1 MFYEKTVLNTCSKF
15 IKFVVSVKFINIA
28 NIFMAVLSKILVRG
42 YMHIV
47 VTVHKIAMNLEKII
61 EIFNTEN
68 SVILAQ
74 IQ

>member
-1 MFYEKTVLNTCSKF
+1 
-15 IKFVVSVKFINIA
+15 
-28 NIFMAVLSKILVRG
+28 MAVLSKILVRG

-61 EIFNTEN
+61 EIFNTDN
-68 SVILAQ
+68 PVILAQ

>member
-1 MFYEKTVLNTCSKF
+1 MFHEKTVLNTCSKY
-15 IKFVVSVKFINIA
+15 IKFVVSVKFINVA
-28 NIFMAVLSKILVRG
+28 NIFMAVLSKFLVRG

-61 EIFNTEN
+61 EIFNTDN
-68 SVILAQ
+68 PVILAQ